1 MWNPKNK
8 VDGIDD
14 GKVHTIYDS
23 KDAGKD
29 GGKGGVQGE
38 KIDSK
43 LSKLEMQRYWS
54 DTYF

>member
-43 LSKLEMQRYWS
+43 LSKLEMQRY
-54 DTYF
+54 DIYF